1 MSSPL
6 LRARQTAEPLSVS
19 HNLPIVIDTELSEWD
34 REATSYIPMEELRVT
49 RDERWL
55 ALAEGR
61 LDTFDVDPNLFQRGV
76 VEAVER
82 LIEAN
87 PGRKV
92 AVVCHGG
99 VINAYLA
106 HILGTSKLMFFE
118 PRYTSINRVAAARSG
133 ERSVLS
139 LNETAHLRRTALL
152 DR

>member
-1 MSSPL
+1 
-6 LRARQTAEPLSVS
+6 
-19 HNLPIVIDTELSEWD
+19 
-34 REATSYIPMEELRVT
+34 MEELRVT

-61 LDTFDVDPNLFQRGV
+61 LDSFDVDPDQFQRGV
-76 VEAVER
+76 VEALER
-82 LIEAN
+82 LVEAN

-106 HILGTSKLMFFE
+106 HILGTTKLMFFE
-118 PRYTSINRVAAARSG
+118 PRYTSISRVAAARSG
-133 ERSVLS
+133 QRSVLA
-139 LNETAHLRRTALL
+139 LNETAHLRGTSLL